1 MIVFSGPTVPSRT
14 ALQWSRL
21 GNPLQESLWNVD
33 QPQRSVKP
41 FDLAKQKQVNLSD
54 LANVT
59 IDILC
64 RLQILYNNNN
74 TGDEWVWELSDVNI
88 SDIVDALGLDG
99 YVALSDVIV
108 LPLWFKILMTLLFVG
123 CLIWACISN
132 VRMLVAIGIRR
143 SSWSK
148 TNVLI
153 GALALSDLLTVS
165 CATPTEISFV
175 INDLNV
181 WNFGQLGCVSFPFL
195 QSAAILSN
203 ALILCLIAYDRYVCV
218 VKMHPNAIN
227 QKPGWSIVGSIITVW
242 IVSIGIALPSFWIWR
257 VYYFILVDD
266 IPDPEI
272 GMDFCSVF
280 PTCNDNSKLG
290 PKVYPAYHIMLCGA
304 IFVPLFLLFVVL
316 YGRIGHFLWVRSPIG
331 TGDSSNLQLARKKRI
346 AWALF
351 WLVFWFFFCR
361 MPNWIFVVVT
371 MFVDEEQTSGLQM
384 LKSTL
389 VFLSVL
395 NTLINPWL
403 YSQLNEPLKKNL
415 KSCNEK
421 LCGQIS
427 SLYCCGTD
435 SKIGLQDEQE
445 QQNQVE
451 PEEPRVVQQQP
462 NEVAIFTLAN
472 KQVHVDV
479 VTLSSSKNK
488 TRQTYL
494 E

>member
-1 MIVFSGPTVPSRT
+1 
-14 ALQWSRL
+14 
-21 GNPLQESLWNVD
+21 
-33 QPQRSVKP
+33 
-41 FDLAKQKQVNLSD
+41 
-54 LANVT
+54 
-59 IDILC
+59 
-64 RLQILYNNNN
+64 
-74 TGDEWVWELSDVNI
+74 
-88 SDIVDALGLDG
+88 
-99 YVALSDVIV
+99 
-108 LPLWFKILMTLLFVG
+108 
-123 CLIWACISN
+123 
-132 VRMLVAIGIRR
+132 
-143 SSWSK
+143 
-148 TNVLI
+148 
-153 GALALSDLLTVS
+153 
-165 CATPTEISFV
+165 
-175 INDLNV
+175 
-181 WNFGQLGCVSFPFL
+181 
-195 QSAAILSN
+195 
-203 ALILCLIAYDRYVCV
+203 
-218 VKMHPNAIN
+218 
-227 QKPGWSIVGSIITVW
+227 
-242 IVSIGIALPSFWIWR
+242 
-257 VYYFILVDD
+257 
-266 IPDPEI
+266 
-272 GMDFCSVF
+272 
-280 PTCNDNSKLG
+280 
-290 PKVYPAYHIMLCGA
+290 
-304 IFVPLFLLFVVL
+304 
-316 YGRIGHFLWVRSPIG
+316 
-331 TGDSSNLQLARKKRI
+331 
-346 AWALF
+346 
-351 WLVFWFFFCR
+351 

-479 VTLSSSKNK
+479 VTLSTSKNK